1 MKILDDQV
9 VCSYTP
15 GAYLLLLARCE
26 SQLLRTIQSP
36 WEALSVSSLTAV
48 GTSLRASPSARSTTP
63 PENTRPSLAPL
74 LCSTLCRS
82 LRLRGRFLHKTNIV
96 PSLCFL
102 PSTFLLRVQVS
113 SLPLALQAEGVHAK
127 QEDLSVSQDGGE
139 AGVLRGEEDRGE
151 AVGPNTRTQK
161 PAAPVLGVQDG
172 QVLLN
177 HLLGL
182 LEE

>member
-1 MKILDDQV
+1 MDDQV
-9 VCSYTP
+9 VCAVTHQACICCSSP
-15 GAYLLLLARCE
+15 GVRASCCGR
-26 SQLLRTIQSP
+26 
-36 WEALSVSSLTAV
+36 SSLR
-48 GTSLRASPSARSTTP
+48 GRLSPSAASPLWGPASERLP
-63 PENTRPSLAPL
+63 PPGPPHPRRTRGPRWHRCSAAPSAGHSDSGDGSCAKQISCHLCASL
-74 LCSTLCRS
+74 LS
-82 LRLRGRFLHKTNIV
+82 F
-96 PSLCFL
+96 
-102 PSTFLLRVQVS
+102 LRVQVS

-151 AVGPNTRTQK
+151 AVGPNTGTQK